1 MGLGTRWTQFR
12 PRGRVATFADLN
24 FKGAGQVFF
33 QENSLTGVLF
43 LAGIAYG
50 AVVAKTPQVLLGAVI
65 GLLVSTIT
73 AIALQP
79 DEPSLRKGLYG
90 YNGVLVGAA
99 LPTFLGITPMLW
111 FYLVV
116 ASAASTVVF
125 MATAT
130 VCKTWGVPALT
141 FPFNL
146 VNWIFLMGA
155 FQFMRLRT
163 TDLNPGQFPSQV
175 TGAAAHVNITPGFLV
190 EALLKNIAQV
200 FLINNAITGAIF
212 VVALVVSSVWAGV
225 FALGGSALAIGASL
239 AMGAPAPDIHSGLYG
254 FSAVLTA
261 VALGCVF
268 YRPSPRVTVFAIFG
282 VLVTVAIH
290 SMLVSALTPV
300 SLPPGTAPFV
310 FATWLFLLPKKRF
323 DPVQHE
329 HLAGGAAEPSPL
341 ARATTSKSVNPLH
354 EKENQ

>member
-1 MGLGTRWTQFR
+1 VTGKRWTQLR
-12 PRGRVATFADLN
+12 SQSRVVAVVDLN
-24 FKGAGQVFF
+24 LKGTGQVFF
-33 QENSLTGVLF
+33 QENSLTGMLF
-43 LAGIAYG
+43 LLGIAYG
-50 AVVAKTPQVLLGAVI
+50 AVAAKTPQVLVGAVI

-73 AIALQP
+73 AIVLQP

-155 FQFMRLRT
+155 FQFTRLRT

-175 TGAAAHVNITPGFLV
+175 TGAAAHIDITPGFLV

-212 VVALVVSSVWAGV
+212 VVALLVSSVWAGV

-239 AMGAPAPDIHSGLYG
+239 AMGAPVPDILNGLYG

-268 YRPSPRVTVFAIFG
+268 YTPSLRVAVFAVFG

-310 FATWLFLLPKKRF
+310 FATWLFLLPKKKF

-329 HLAGGAAEPSPL
+329 YLPNGAAEPGQLMQAKTINSLTPQ
-341 ARATTSKSVNPLH
+341 H
-354 EKENQ
+354 QKENQ